1 MTIKGSKLALL
12 LLLVVALE
20 ILLFEGSDAVF
31 ELLKHRRRPIWSRL
45 GSRSRPRTSPSRVNN
60 GRQDFIKICPTGKKS
75 CCQLCYLTYILC
87 FLCVYFHLLVRHAH
101 VNEKLM
107 ISLLSKLKFGFHLSC
122 LQTKILWTYT
132 RTNLKCRLLYWIRN
146 RWMFH
151 YRKIKIVFAR
161 KSEKIK
167 MRSSSKKLYLT
178 EFL

>member
-20 ILLFEGSDAVF
+20 ILLFEGSDAN
-31 ELLKHRRRPIWSRL
+31 LRLWPWNSRRRPIS
-45 GSRSRPRTSPSRVNN
+45 SRPHPRPSPSRVNN
-60 GRQDFIKICPTGKKS
+60 RRQYLECPRGKKS
-75 CCQLCYLTYILC
+75 CCQLCYLIYILC